1 MQADEKFMR
10 EALKEARKGLA
21 KTLPNPAVGAV
32 IVKNGRILARGWHR
46 AAGRPHAEIE
56 ALRNLKGSAKGATI
70 YITLEPCSTHGRTPP
85 CTEAIL
91 SAGLSRVVYGAT
103 DPNPKHAGRAQR
115 ILSRHGIKVAS
126 GVLAE
131 ECTDLNL
138 EWNTWIA
145 TGRPY
150 VIAKA
155 GMTLDGRINSPP
167 ESRWI
172 TSAASRRDAMNLRR
186 RVQAIL
192 VGGGTV
198 RDDNP
203 KLTIR
208 GGQVI
213 QQPLRVVWSRSGRLP
228 ETAHL
233 FTDEHRDRTVV
244 LQGLSLSK
252 ALRELG
258 KRGVVSVLIEGGAR
272 VLGEAFDR
280 KLVDEICFYMAPLL
294 CGGPTPTVGGL
305 GAKDNDH
312 ATRLT
317 GIKFQRIGSDLRMT
331 GRVIKN

>member
-1 MQADEKFMR
+1 MQADEKFMC
-10 EALKEARKGLA
+10 EALKEARKGLG

-32 IVKNGRILARGWHR
+32 IVKNGRILARGWHH
-46 AAGRPHAEIE
+46 AAGCPHAEIE
-56 ALRNLKGSAKGATI
+56 ALKALKGPAKGATI
-70 YITLEPCSTHGRTPP
+70 YITLEPCSTQGRTPP
-85 CTEAIL
+85 CTGAIL
-91 SAGLSRVVYGAT
+91 AAGLARVVYGAT
-103 DPNPKHAGRAQR
+103 DPNPKHAGRAKVLLKQA
-115 ILSRHGIKVAS
+115 GIRVTS

-131 ECTDLNL
+131 ACEELNV

-150 VIAKA
+150 VIVKA

-208 GGQVI
+208 GGQMT
-213 QQPLRVVWSRSGRLP
+213 QQPLRVVWTKSGKLP
-228 ETAHL
+228 AKAHL
-233 FTDEHRDRTVV
+233 FTDEHKNRTVV
-244 LQGLSLSK
+244 LKGMSLLA
-252 ALRELG
+252 ALWELG
-258 KRGVVSVLIEGGAR
+258 RRGVVSVLIEGGAR

-280 KLVDEICFYMAPLL
+280 ELVDEVCFYMAPIIS
-294 CGGPTPTVGGL
+294 GGPTPTVGGL
-305 GAKDNDH
+305 GARDNASAWRLKDQ
-312 ATRLT
+312 
-317 GIKFQRIGSDLRMT
+317 KFQRIGGDVRLT
-331 GRVIKN
+331 GRIARS